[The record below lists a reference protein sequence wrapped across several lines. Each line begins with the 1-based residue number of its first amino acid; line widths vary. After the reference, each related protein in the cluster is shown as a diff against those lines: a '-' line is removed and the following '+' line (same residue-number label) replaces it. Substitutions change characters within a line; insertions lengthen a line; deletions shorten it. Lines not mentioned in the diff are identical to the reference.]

1 MTDQHSKRSPKRVEA
16 TASRTSPSQ
25 AAKLKT
31 VDKKSLRAIAHELKP
46 VIIVGE
52 KGLTE
57 TVVGEVERALADH
70 ELIKVKLASND
81 RDERKDIVEG
91 IIAATKA
98 TQIQL
103 IGKILVLLKRS
114 REPKPGLSNL
124 IRYQASAGKR

>member
-1 MTDQHSKRSPKRVEA
+1 M
-16 TASRTSPSQ
+16 
-25 AAKLKT
+25 
-31 VDKKSLRAIAHELKP
+31 
-46 VIIVGE
+46 
-52 KGLTE
+52 
-57 TVVGEVERALADH
+57 
-70 ELIKVKLASND
+70 KLASND

>member
-1 MTDQHSKRSPKRVEA
+1 MTDQYSKRSPKRVD
-16 TASRTSPSQ
+16 TPSTRPAQ
-25 AAKLKT
+25 SSKLKT
-31 VDKKSLRAIAHELKP
+31 IDKKSLRAIAHELKP

-52 KGLTE
+52 KGLTD
-57 TVVGEVERALADH
+57 TVIGEVERALADH

-81 RDERKDIVEG
+81 RDERKEIVEA

-103 IGKILVLLKRS
+103 IGKVLVLLKRS

-124 IRYQASAGKR
+124 IRFQASAGKR